1 MFGFVWLE
9 LRQVQEALRDGRLEE
24 ALRLLNEPAARNQR
38 GSGALLVQ
46 LARAFVERGERQ
58 LRRDEVESAWNDL
71 LQAEQLQTAERS
83 SERLRE
89 ALTRL
94 GLAEVRAVLL
104 AGEPNRAEE
113 VIARLRTRGVRSTE
127 LQILEETARSWQTAR
142 ELAAR
147 GEFAR
152 AAEHAERARRQLA
165 GTAPALDQF
174 LIELTD
180 RQGGFGPLLVRLHE
194 ALDAG
199 QWREVIELAEQVL
212 AVAPHHGEARR
223 ARARAWQ
230 AVQPA
235 TIAQAPVEAPRGEQ
249 AAPSPRYLLWID
261 GVGGY
266 LVCTGER
273 LSFGQA
279 AQPGIDIPLVA
290 DVSRLHA
297 TLTRDGEAYLLET
310 VRPVQVNGQTVTRA
324 LLRSN
329 DVVTLGSTC
338 RVRFRQPVAVGAS
351 AVIDLVSGHRLTRS
365 VDGILLM
372 AETLILGPSSQSH
385 VTIPGLKAPV
395 ILFRNKEGLGVR
407 HAGGLTVNG
416 HRATDRAFLG
426 THGQVSGE
434 EFSFALEPVGTRL

>member
-9 LRQVQEALRDGRLEE
+9 MRQVQEALRDGRLEE

-38 GSGALLVQ
+38 GSGAMLVQ

-58 LRRDEVESAWNDL
+58 LRRDDVDSAWDDL

-83 SERLRE
+83 SDRLRE

-94 GLAEVRAVLL
+94 GLAEVRGVLL

-113 VIARLRTRGVRSTE
+113 AIARLRARGVRSAE
-127 LQILEETARSWQTAR
+127 LQVLEEAARNWQMAR
-142 ELAAR
+142 DLAAR

-165 GTAPALDQF
+165 GSAPALDRF
-174 LIELTD
+174 AAELTN
-180 RQGGFGPLLVRLHE
+180 RQGGFGHLLVRLHE

-212 AVAPHHGEARR
+212 AIAPHHAEARR

-230 AVQPA
+230 VVQPA
-235 TIAQAPVEAPRGEQ
+235 TIAQVPAEAPRVEP
-249 AAPSPRYLLWID
+249 AAPSPRFLLWID
-261 GVGGY
+261 GVGSY
-266 LVCTGER
+266 LICTGDR
-273 LSFGQA
+273 LTLGQA
-279 AQPGIDIPLVA
+279 AQPAVDIPLVA

-297 TLTRDGEAYLLET
+297 TIMRDGEAYLLET
-310 VRPVQVNGQTVTRA
+310 VRPVQVNGQVVTRS

-329 DVVTLGSTC
+329 DLIVLGSTC
-338 RVRFRQPVAVGAS
+338 RLRFRQPVPVGAS
-351 AVIDLVSGHRLTRS
+351 AVLDLVSGHRLSRS
-365 VDGILLM
+365 VDGVLLM
-372 AETLILGPSSQSH
+372 AETLVLGPSVQAH
-385 VTIPGLKAPV
+385 VTIPELNAPV
-395 ILFRNKEGLGVR
+395 ILYRNKDGLGVR
-407 HAGGLTVNG
+407 HAGALVVNG
-416 HRATDRAFLG
+416 QRVTDRAPLG
-426 THGQVSGE
+426 AQGHVCGD